1 MTAAENVLIERA
13 DYGALVTVNR
23 PKALNALDER
33 LLRRLGEVV
42 GDLSADEGVAVV
54 IITGAGDRAFVAG
67 ADIAEMNAC
76 SRDELAEI
84 VRLGQ
89 ALTRAVELAPKPVI
103 AMVNGYALGG
113 GCELALACDLVVA
126 AETARFGLPE
136 VKLGLLPGFGGTQ
149 RLPRRIGWG
158 RARDLI
164 LTGRQVPADEA
175 LRLGLCDRVVPT
187 ADLRSTTEALAVELA
202 AVDAGALAAAKEA
215 LRLAADEPLALGLA
229 REAELFVELFD
240 RPERAAAM
248 ERFLRRSG

>member
-1 MTAAENVLIERA
+1 MIERA

-23 PKALNALDER
+23 PEALNALDEG
-33 LLRRLGEVV
+33 LLRRLGDVV
-42 GDLSADEGVAVV
+42 RELSEDEGVAVV
-54 IITGAGDRAFVAG
+54 IITGAGDRAFIAG

-76 SRDELAEI
+76 SREELAEI
-84 VRLGQ
+84 VSLGQ
-89 ALTRAVELAPKPVI
+89 ALTRAVESAPKPVI

-175 LRLGLCDRVVPT
+175 LRLGLCDRVVPA
-187 ADLRSTTEALAVELA
+187 ADLRSTTEALAVALA

-215 LRLAADEPLALGLA
+215 LRLAADEPLASGLA
-229 REAELFVELFD
+229 REAELFLELFD
-240 RPERAAAM
+240 RPERMAAM
-248 ERFLRRSG
+248 ERFLRRRR

>member
-1 MTAAENVLIERA
+1 MIERA

-202 AVDAGALAAAKEA
+202 AVDAGAVAAAKEA
-215 LRLAADEPLALGLA
+215 LRLAADEPLASGLV

>member
-1 MTAAENVLIERA
+1 MIERA

-23 PKALNALDER
+23 PGALNALDAG

-54 IITGAGDRAFVAG
+54 IITGAGDRAFIAG

-76 SRDELAEI
+76 SREELAEI

>member
-1 MTAAENVLIERA
+1 MIERA

-54 IITGAGDRAFVAG
+54 IITGAGDRAFIAG

>member
-1 MTAAENVLIERA
+1 MIERA

>member
-1 MTAAENVLIERA
+1 MIERA

-215 LRLAADEPLALGLA
+215 LRLAADEPLASGLV

>member
-54 IITGAGDRAFVAG
+54 IITGAGDRAFIAG

>member
-1 MTAAENVLIERA
+1 MIERA

-54 IITGAGDRAFVAG
+54 IITGAGDRAFIAG

-76 SRDELAEI
+76 SREELAEI